1 MNRIFEEFL
10 IAGIIIFMVF
20 GWILGVHFG
29 IF

>member
-1 MNRIFEEFL
+1 MNQIFEEFL
-10 IAGIIIFMVF
+10 IAGIIIFMVC